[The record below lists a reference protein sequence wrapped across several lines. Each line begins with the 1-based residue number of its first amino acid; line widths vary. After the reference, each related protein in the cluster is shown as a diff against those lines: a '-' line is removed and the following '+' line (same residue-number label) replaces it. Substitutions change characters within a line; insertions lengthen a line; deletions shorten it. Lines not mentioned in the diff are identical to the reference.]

1 MYIYFIVITTEKN
14 KINIYHYVLS
24 SYHMFFI
31 FKFKINTATQCGNNI
46 HNKHIVGESTD
57 SGKEKGVAI
66 KTFIFACNTHWH
78 VTVT

>member
-1 MYIYFIVITTEKN
+1 
-14 KINIYHYVLS
+14 
-24 SYHMFFI
+24 MFFI
-31 FKFKINTATQCGNNI
+31 FKFKINTATQCGNKI
-46 HNKHIVGESTD
+46 HNKHLAGESTN